1 MGKGRPRAALP
12 LRWRAVRTGACLL
25 TLVGFA
31 ACSGVGESKTIDQAR
46 LDELV
51 LQRGDV
57 PAGLRPMYVRS
68 LADRPISTVRF
79 TRTGT
84 ALSIESSVHV
94 LESRDAAEDWLDAE
108 RDGVDRKPDWQPI
121 DEPGLGDE
129 SFAATV
135 RQAGLRRYEVFWRE
149 HNAAASLEVEEFE
162 GKMAL
167 ADVLALARKQER
179 RIADAAD

>member
-1 MGKGRPRAALP
+1 
-12 LRWRAVRTGACLL
+12 VRTGAWLL
-25 TLVGFA
+25 TLLGLA
-31 ACSGVGESKTIDQAR
+31 ACSVGDKAKTIDDTR
-46 LDELV
+46 RDKLV
-51 LQRGDV
+51 LQRADV
-57 PAGLRPMYVRS
+57 PRDLRPIYMRS
-68 LADRPISTVRF
+68 LADRPVSTVRF
-79 TRTGT
+79 ARAGR
-84 ALSIESSVHV
+84 ALSIESTVHV
-94 LESRDAAEDWLDAE
+94 LESRDAAEERLEADRDA
-108 RDGVDRKPDWQPI
+108 VDRKPDWQPI

-149 HNAAASLEVEEFE
+149 HNAAASLKVEEFE